1 MQEMSVVQY
10 ARGRVGRHVSIRL
23 LWSTRNTLF
32 RFETGAKAKADEIA
46 RENLLEE
53 NEPEAGGGC
62 G

>member
-23 LWSTRNTLF
+23 LWSTRNTLS
-32 RFETGAKAKADEIA
+32 RFETGAKADKIA